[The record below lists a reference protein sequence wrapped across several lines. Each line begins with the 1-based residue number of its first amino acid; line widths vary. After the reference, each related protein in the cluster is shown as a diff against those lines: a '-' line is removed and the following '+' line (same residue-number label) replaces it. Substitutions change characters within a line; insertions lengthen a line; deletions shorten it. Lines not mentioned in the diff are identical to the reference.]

1 MMRKDGGILQ
11 WYSTIIILY
20 YTGRKIEIFFRD
32 NFFLLSIIFIY
43 TKQHVSPNFFDFVF
57 SRTIYAVT
65 SVSRNI
71 SFR

>member
-20 YTGRKIEIFFRD
+20 YTGRKIEIFFKD

-43 TKQHVSPNFFDFVF
+43 TKQHVSSKFL
-57 SRTIYAVT
+57 
-65 SVSRNI
+65 
-71 SFR
+71 